1 MPGWTPA
8 ALLFHQGQA
17 EFFALWVLLLRL
29 AAVAEWELNFLDPWD
44 LLGYS
49 RDGELTAGQD
59 SSNCP

>member
-1 MPGWTPA
+1 
-8 ALLFHQGQA
+8 LLFHQGQA